1 MRLKTEAPSLAGGET
16 STRMPRSRFV
26 ATSAALFV
34 VTVLAS
40 CGDSDDETGGRTE
53 VEFFQF
59 KGEEVT
65 TFDALVEQFEAEN
78 PEIDIVQNNVP
89 NADAVLRTRLVK
101 NDVPEL
107 MSLNGNGGT
116 YGDLALAEVF
126 RDFTGDQA
134 LENVSDASLEV
145 LDGLGHV

>member
-1 MRLKTEAPSLAGGET
+1 MGLKTKVPSRGTAM
-16 STRMPRSRFV
+16 SIRKRRSRFA
-26 ATSAALFV
+26 ATSAALVV

-40 CGDSDDETGGRTE
+40 CGESDDETGGRTE

-59 KGEEVT
+59 KGEAVT
-65 TFDALVEQFEAEN
+65 TFDGLIEQFEAEN
-78 PEIDIVQNNVP
+78 PDIDIVQNNVP

-116 YGDLALAEVF
+116 YGDLALAEIF

-134 LENVSDASLEV
+134 LENVAGV
-145 LDGLGHV
+145 